1 MRMRRGRRVTASLT
15 ACRAAFLMTWCLA
28 SAATAQQP
36 ASAPAPAGHAR
47 LLGVFDLLTG
57 EPVKDAEVV
66 DIATGTKALTT
77 ETGTVTLV
85 FLPDGGSM
93 VRVRKVGFEPQT
105 FWAAISPR
113 DTAPITIAFA
123 RAGQLLP
130 EVKTTVR
137 AGADSVPHW
146 LSPGLREFE
155 DRRKT
160 GLGHFVPENIL
171 RKEDYRT
178 LGNVLASH
186 IAGVTVLE
194 RAGRGVFL
202 ISPRYGSPKH
212 PCYPDVYLNG
222 TQLGGAGR
230 PVNLAEF
237 STVDFS
243 AIEFHNPPEAPPRY
257 AGTGSGCGVL
267 LLWSRER

>member
-1 MRMRRGRRVTASLT
+1 MDMTRRGRVAAGVTAT
-15 ACRAAFLMTWCLA
+15 RVAFVIACVYAAAARAQQ
-28 SAATAQQP
+28 AATTP
-36 ASAPAPAGHAR
+36 GPTTRAR
-47 LLGVFDLLTG
+47 LLGVFDILTG

-77 ETGTVTLV
+77 ETGTVTLA

-130 EVKTTVR
+130 AVKTTAR
-137 AGADSVPHW
+137 SAADSVPHW
-146 LSPGLREFE
+146 MSPGLREFE

-160 GLGHFVPENIL
+160 GLGHFVPESVL

-222 TQLGGAGR
+222 SQLGGTGR

-243 AIEFHNPPEAPPRY
+243 AIEFHNPAEAPARY
-257 AGTGSGCGVL
+257 SGTGSGCGVL